1 MVEERGQGV
10 AWSRTQ
16 GFCASAQISNLAD
29 KESWRPRTSPSINQ
43 SINPSIHLRAVRFF
57 EFHTSICHPRALF
70 IISNISAPLLYPFYS
85 NASPPCISVK
95 MAEKAKQRL
104 HAIGKQ
110 VAPAVVEDETFE
122 DVPPIKQVGPV
133 SNGPRAQGKVVI
145 ITGIISFIRI
155 LRLPMATVSLKD
167 AVILLTTNP
176 NPQA

>member
-1 MVEERGQGV
+1 
-10 AWSRTQ
+10 
-16 GFCASAQISNLAD
+16 
-29 KESWRPRTSPSINQ
+29 
-43 SINPSIHLRAVRFF
+43 
-57 EFHTSICHPRALF
+57 
-70 IISNISAPLLYPFYS
+70 
-85 NASPPCISVK
+85 

-167 AVILLTTNP
+167 AVILLTTTP